1 MTEPQDLPQDENQ
14 IIAERRAKLKAL
26 RDQGNPFP
34 NDFER
39 EHLAEALSTQY
50 EALPKEEL
58 EALNATVAVAGRIML
73 KRLMGKA
80 SFATIQ
86 DVSGRLQ
93 IYITNDHTGET
104 AH

>member
-1 MTEPQDLPQDENQ
+1 MAIDIMTDEQNLPPDENQ

-26 RDQGNPFP
+26 RGHGNPFP

-39 EHLAEALSTQY
+39 EHLAEPLGAQY
-50 EALPKEEL
+50 EAMPKEEL
-58 EALNATVAVAGRIML
+58 EALNVTVAVAGRIML

-86 DVSGRLQ
+86 DVSGRL
-93 IYITNDHTGET
+93 
-104 AH
+104 